1 MAIFRRSQVVRRRR
15 DGDFELVLAQP
26 ARDLVRQLL
35 AELEELLDGDPDDP
49 NLRRLR
55 PPAYLDD
62 DEADAAY
69 QLLAGEELRTSRRE
83 AVAGVVESLGRDH
96 LTEGDLWAWMQSLN
110 AIRLVLGTRLD
121 VAEDDLVRPEVG
133 PHDPEAQLWSI
144 YDLVTFLQHEVVTA
158 LGG

>member
-1 MAIFRRSQVVRRRR
+1 MAIFRRSHVVRRRR

-26 ARDLVRQLL
+26 GRDLLRQLL
-35 AELEELLDGDPDDP
+35 GELDELLDGDPDDP

-69 QLLAGEELRTSRRE
+69 QLLAGEELRASRRE
-83 AVAGVVESLGRDH
+83 AVAGVVESLARDH

-121 VAEDDLVRPEVG
+121 VSEGDVSRPVVAADG
-133 PHDPEAQLWSI
+133 PEAQLWSI